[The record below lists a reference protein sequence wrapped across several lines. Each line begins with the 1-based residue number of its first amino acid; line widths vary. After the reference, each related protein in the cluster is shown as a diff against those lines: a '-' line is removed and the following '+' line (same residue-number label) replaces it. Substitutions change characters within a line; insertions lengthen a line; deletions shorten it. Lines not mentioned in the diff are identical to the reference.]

1 MLTSKFPRK
10 KKKEGKTGNGRQN
23 VTCFKCKPACLKHLF
38 GSSDIMLKLE
48 PAAEKMLSLVSS
60 LQKSETTFE
69 TSQVMSP

>member
-1 MLTSKFPRK
+1 
-10 KKKEGKTGNGRQN
+10 
-23 VTCFKCKPACLKHLF
+23 
-38 GSSDIMLKLE
+38 MLKLE